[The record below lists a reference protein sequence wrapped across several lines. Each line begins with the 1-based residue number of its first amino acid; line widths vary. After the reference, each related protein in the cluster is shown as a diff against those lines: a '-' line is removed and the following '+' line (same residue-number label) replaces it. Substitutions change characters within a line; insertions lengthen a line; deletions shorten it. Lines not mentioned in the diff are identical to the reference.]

1 MKSFLKVSFLGVPLG
16 HSWLRI
22 WLVTAAAQAI
32 AVAAVKSLAWE
43 LPNDMGVAQTPPP
56 KTQNQTNKNVSF
68 LLSTFEEIKS
78 DGSIT

>member
-43 LPNDMGVAQTPPP
+43 LPNDMGVAQNPPP
-56 KTQNQTNKNVSF
+56 KPKTKQTKMYLFYS
-68 LLSTFEEIKS
+68 LLLRK
-78 DGSIT
+78 

>member
-56 KTQNQTNKNVSF
+56 QNPKPNKQKCIF
-68 LLSTFEEIKS
+68 FTLYF
-78 DGSIT
+78 